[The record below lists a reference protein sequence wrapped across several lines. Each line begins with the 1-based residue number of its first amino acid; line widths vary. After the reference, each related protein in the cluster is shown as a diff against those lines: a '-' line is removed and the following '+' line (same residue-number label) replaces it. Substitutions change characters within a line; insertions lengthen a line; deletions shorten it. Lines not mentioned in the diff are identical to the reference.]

1 MEARA
6 HWGELKVAADLPEA
20 PVLMEEMRDFQRK
33 ISDAG
38 RSSWNAKA
46 GKHDD
51 LINSIAINLW
61 MCTAL
66 PTFTTGPL
74 PF

>member
-1 MEARA
+1 MWSPAWRI
-6 HWGELKVAADLPEA
+6 A
-20 PVLMEEMRDFQRK
+20 PSIGTPFRKGRFLGDEMRDFQRK

-38 RSSWNAKA
+38 RFSWNAKA

-51 LINSIAINLW
+51 LINAIAINLW

-66 PTFTTGPL
+66 PTVSVEEWRI
-74 PF
+74 

>member
-1 MEARA
+1 
-6 HWGELKVAADLPEA
+6 
-20 PVLMEEMRDFQRK
+20 MRDFQRK

-38 RSSWNAKA
+38 RFSWNAKA

-51 LINSIAINLW
+51 LINAIAINLW

-66 PTFTTGPL
+66 PTVSVEEWRI
-74 PF
+74 